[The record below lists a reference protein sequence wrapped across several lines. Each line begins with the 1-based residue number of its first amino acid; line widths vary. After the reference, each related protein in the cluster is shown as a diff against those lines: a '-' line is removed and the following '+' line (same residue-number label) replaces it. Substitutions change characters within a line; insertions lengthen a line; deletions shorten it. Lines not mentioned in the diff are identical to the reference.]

1 MYEYSSEFSNFGDDT
16 TPYECGKNYDE
27 VINKLED
34 TIEKLF
40 NWFQCNNF
48 KANAS
53 KCHFFLSP
61 YKPVTIKIKESAIES
76 SNSEKL
82 LGVTIDSKLSFDDH
96 ITILCR
102 KTSQKLHALS
112 RVATYMSFD
121 KKRILLKTFIT
132 PQFNY
137 CPLVWMCHSTGLNN
151 TIENLHERA
160 LRIVYQDK
168 KSDFETLLKNDKSV
182 TIHVRNLHY
191 LVTDVYKVKNNI
203 SPEIMR
209 EIFHFQENENYNLRS
224 GTHLAS
230 RNMRTTLFGKET
242 VSNLGAK
249 IWPLLP
255 EELKNASSLQIF
267 KNKLKEWKP
276 ISCPCRLCKTYV
288 QHVGFI

>member
-1 MYEYSSEFSNFGDDT
+1 MW
-16 TPYECGKNYDE
+16 
-27 VINKLED
+27 I
-34 TIEKLF
+34 
-40 NWFQCNNF
+40 
-48 KANAS
+48 
-53 KCHFFLSP
+53 
-61 YKPVTIKIKESAIES
+61 
-76 SNSEKL
+76 
-82 LGVTIDSKLSFDDH
+82 
-96 ITILCR
+96 
-102 KTSQKLHALS
+102 
-112 RVATYMSFD
+112 
-121 KKRILLKTFIT
+121 
-132 PQFNY
+132 
-137 CPLVWMCHSTGLNN
+137 CHSGSLNN
-151 TIENLHERA
+151 RISNLHERA

-191 LVTDVYKVKNNI
+191 LVTEVYKVKNNI

-249 IWPLLP
+249 IWQLLP
-255 EELKNASSLQIF
+255 EELKNASSLQVF

-276 ISCPCRLCKTYV
+276 TSCPCRLCKTYI